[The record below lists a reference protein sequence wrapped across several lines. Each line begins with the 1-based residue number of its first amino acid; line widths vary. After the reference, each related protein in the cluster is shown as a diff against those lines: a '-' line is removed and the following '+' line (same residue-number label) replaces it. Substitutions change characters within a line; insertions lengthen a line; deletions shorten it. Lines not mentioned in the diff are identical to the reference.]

1 VKDPIAGQ
9 TLGRYELLVP
19 IAKGGM
25 AQVWAARLRGSRG
38 FQKIFAI
45 KTILAG
51 AMDDTR
57 MERMFLQEAT
67 LASQIHH
74 PNVVTTIEL
83 GEDEGILYLVM
94 EWVDGES
101 LKFIMTRAAQRG
113 NLPLPVAVN
122 LIGQACKGLH
132 AAHDLRDEAGAPI
145 GVVHR
150 DVSAQN
156 VLVTYSGNAKLV
168 DFGIAKA
175 TASSAGVTQAG
186 EIKGK
191 FAYMAPEQ
199 VTGDTVDRRTDIFG
213 MGVILYL
220 LTTGRHPFKGVHTA
234 ETLQNICSKRP
245 PRLPSSIIPGYPPEL
260 EAVVL
265 KSLAK
270 DPNDR
275 WTTANDMLSA
285 LERSMPQSLDGSFEV
300 QVADYMNELLG
311 DRVRERRMQL
321 RVALE
326 QADRARPEGW
336 TGSGSSPGSYGS
348 LRALTVGAE
357 GGTNAGTNPGTHLSG
372 TGQLIVDPRLVASL
386 PGFESPPPSRW
397 KRPASVAGVAA
408 GAVALFALG
417 QFVHWGPP
425 GLSGNAAPS
434 NAPAVTVPAPIAE
447 PVAVQPP
454 PAPAPMPAETVEE
467 KKEVAPLRKGAPVV
481 VRKGAPM
488 STGRSTVA
496 QPAASSAAP
505 APTPENRAQQQN
517 HDVATPNAWDPG
529 TFGGRR

>member
-51 AMDDTR
+51 AMDDSR

-101 LKFIMTRAAQRG
+101 LKFIMSRATQRG

-132 AAHDLRDEAGAPI
+132 AAHDLRDESGTPI

-156 VLVTYSGNAKLV
+156 VLVTYSGSAKLV

-175 TASSAGVTQAG
+175 TASTAGVTQAG

-199 VTGDTVDRRTDIFG
+199 VTGDVVDRRTDIFG

-245 PRLPSSIIPGYPPEL
+245 PRSPTSIIPGYPPEL

-265 KSLAK
+265 KSLGK

-275 WTTANDMLSA
+275 WATANDMLSA
-285 LERSMPQSLDGSFEV
+285 LERAMPQSLDGSFEV

-321 RVALE
+321 RVAQE
-326 QADRARPEGW
+326 QADRARPDGM
-336 TGSGSSPGSYGS
+336 SSPGSYGS

-357 GGTNAGTNPGTHLSG
+357 LGNGTGTGTHSSAARMV
-372 TGQLIVDPRLVASL
+372 VDPRMLASL
-386 PGFESPPPSRW
+386 PGFEAPPPSRW
-397 KRPASVAGVAA
+397 KRVAGIAGVAM
-408 GAVALFALG
+408 GAVTLFALG
-417 QFVHWGPP
+417 QLVHWGPP
-425 GLSGNAAPS
+425 GATGNAAAPP
-434 NAPAVTVPAPIAE
+434 APAVTAPPPAAE
-447 PVAVQPP
+447 PVAAPP
-454 PAPAPMPAETVEE
+454 PATAIATAAPPETAEERRE
-467 KKEVAPLRKGAPVV
+467 AAPGRKNVVVLRKGGSAPT
-481 VRKGAPM
+481 VRPNGPGAQPSASGAPA
-488 STGRSTVA
+488 T
-496 QPAASSAAP
+496 PA
-505 APTPENRAQQQN
+505 PENRTQG
-517 HDVATPNAWDPG
+517 HDVASPNSWDPG
-529 TFGGRR
+529 SFGGRR

>member
-51 AMDDTR
+51 TIDDSR

-113 NLPLPVAVN
+113 NLPLPIGVN

-132 AAHDLRDEAGAPI
+132 AAHDLRDESGTPI

-199 VTGDTVDRRTDIFG
+199 VTGDVVDRRTDIFG

-245 PRLPSSIIPGYPPEL
+245 PRAPSAVIPGYPPEL

-275 WTTANDMLSA
+275 WPTANEMLSA
-285 LERSMPQSLDGSFEV
+285 LERAMPQSLDGSFEV

-321 RVALE
+321 RVAQE
-326 QADRARPEGW
+326 QADRARPDGL
-336 TGSGSSPGSYGS
+336 SSPGSYGS

-357 GGTNAGTNPGTHLSG
+357 GGGTGTHSSSAARL
-372 TGQLIVDPRLVASL
+372 LLDPRMVASL
-386 PGFESPPPSRW
+386 PGFEPPPPSKW
-397 KRPASVAGVAA
+397 KLPVSLAGAA
-408 GAVALFALG
+408 IGAVALFALG
-417 QFVHWGPP
+417 QYVHWGP
-425 GLSGNAAPS
+425 SGAASNAAQPPPPQVAPVVTAPAESNPPALPAAVAPNAAP
-434 NAPAVTVPAPIAE
+434 PVPAENAE
-447 PVAVQPP
+447 ERKELTPV
-454 PAPAPMPAETVEE
+454 
-467 KKEVAPLRKGAPVV
+467 KRLPVI
-481 VRKGAPM
+481 VRKGPATP
-488 STGRSTVA
+488 SRPGTATA
-496 QPAASSAAP
+496 QPAASAAAP
-505 APTPENRAQQQN
+505 APAPDKS
-517 HDVATPNAWDPG
+517 HDVAAPNAWDPG
-529 TFGGRR
+529 SFGGRR

>member
-25 AQVWAARLRGSRG
+25 AQVWAARLRGTRG

-101 LKFIMTRAAQRG
+101 LKFIMSRAAQRG
-113 NLPLPVAVN
+113 NLPLPIAVN

-132 AAHDLRDEAGAPI
+132 AAHDLRDESGTPI

-156 VLVTYSGNAKLV
+156 VLVTYSGSAKLV

-175 TASSAGVTQAG
+175 TASAAGVTQAG

-199 VTGDTVDRRTDIFG
+199 VTGDVVDRRTDIFG

-245 PRLPSSIIPGYPPEL
+245 PRSPSSIIPGYPPEL

-275 WTTANDMLSA
+275 WATANDVLSA
-285 LERSMPQSLDGSFEV
+285 LERAMPQSLDGSFEV
-300 QVADYMNELLG
+300 QVADYMNDLLG

-321 RVALE
+321 RVAQE
-326 QADRARPEGW
+326 QADRARPDGM
-336 TGSGSSPGSYGS
+336 SSPGSYGS

-357 GGTNAGTNPGTHLSG
+357 GGTGTGTHSSSAARL
-372 TGQLIVDPRLVASL
+372 LIDPRLMTSL
-386 PGFESPPPSRW
+386 PGFEAPPPSRW
-397 KRPASVAGVAA
+397 KRPASLVGAA
-408 GAVALFALG
+408 LGAVALFALG
-417 QFVHWGPP
+417 QFVHWGPS
-425 GLSGNAAPS
+425 GSGGNATAPIPAPVVA
-434 NAPAVTVPAPIAE
+434 APALPADAIA
-447 PVAVQPP
+447 AP
-454 PAPAPMPAETVEE
+454 PASTTAATAAPPSAETAEE
-467 KKEVAPLRKGAPVV
+467 RREAPGRRGTVV
-481 VRKGAPM
+481 VRKGGPPPTLRPNAPA
-488 STGRSTVA
+488 A
-496 QPAASSAAP
+496 QPGPSAPSPAP
-505 APTPENRAQQQN
+505 APENTRTQN
-517 HDVATPNAWDPG
+517 HDVAAPNAWDPG
-529 TFGGRR
+529 SFGGRR

>member
-1 VKDPIAGQ
+1 MKDPIAGQ

-25 AQVWAARLRGSRG
+25 AQVWAARLRGTRG

-113 NLPLPVAVN
+113 NLPLPIAVN

-132 AAHDLRDEAGAPI
+132 AAHDLRDESGTPI

-156 VLVTYSGNAKLV
+156 VLVTYSGSAKLV

-175 TASSAGVTQAG
+175 TASTAGVTQAG

-199 VTGDTVDRRTDIFG
+199 VTGDVVDRRTDIFG

-245 PRLPSSIIPGYPPEL
+245 PRLPTSIIPGYPSEL

-265 KSLAK
+265 QSLAK

-275 WTTANDMLSA
+275 WPTANDMLSA
-285 LERSMPQSLDGSFEV
+285 LERAMPQSLDGSFEV
-300 QVADYMNELLG
+300 QVAEYMNELLG

-321 RVALE
+321 RVAQE
-326 QADRARPEGW
+326 QADRARPDGV
-336 TGSGSSPGSYGS
+336 SSPGSYGS
-348 LRALTVGAE
+348 LRALTVGGE
-357 GGTNAGTNPGTHLSG
+357 GGGTGTHSSSAARL
-372 TGQLIVDPRLVASL
+372 LIDPRLAASL
-386 PGFESPPPSRW
+386 PGFEAPPPSRW
-397 KRPASVAGVAA
+397 KRTASIIGVAL
-408 GAVALFALG
+408 GAVTLFALG

-425 GLSGNAAPS
+425 GATGSAAAPAA
-434 NAPAVTVPAPIAE
+434 APVVTAL
-447 PVAVQPP
+447 PP
-454 PAPAPMPAETVEE
+454 PAETATAPAASTAAPTPAPEIAEDRKEIMPS
-467 KKEVAPLRKGAPVV
+467 RKGAAVV
-481 VRKGAPM
+481 VRKGGSAT
-488 STGRSTVA
+488 STRPSG
-496 QPAASSAAP
+496 AAGTAGSPAAP
-505 APTPENRAQQQN
+505 AATPENRAPN
-517 HDVATPNAWDPG
+517 HDVAAPNAWDPG
-529 TFGGRR
+529 SFGGRR

>member
-1 VKDPIAGQ
+1 
-9 TLGRYELLVP
+9 
-19 IAKGGM
+19 M

-51 AMDDTR
+51 AMDDSR

-101 LKFIMTRAAQRG
+101 LKFIMSRAAQRG
-113 NLPLPVAVN
+113 NLPLPIAVN

-132 AAHDLRDEAGAPI
+132 AAHDLRDESGTPI

-199 VTGDTVDRRTDIFG
+199 VTGDVVDRRTDIFG

-245 PRLPSSIIPGYPPEL
+245 PRSPISIIPGYPPEL

-275 WTTANDMLSA
+275 WPTANDMLFA
-285 LERSMPQSLDGSFEV
+285 LEKAMPQSLDGSFEV

-321 RVALE
+321 RVAQE
-326 QADRARPEGW
+326 QADRARPEGL
-336 TGSGSSPGSYGS
+336 SSPGSYGS
-348 LRALTVGAE
+348 LRAITVGAE
-357 GGTNAGTNPGTHLSG
+357 GGTVTGTHSSTAARL
-372 TGQLIVDPRLVASL
+372 LVDPRLVASL
-386 PGFESPPPSRW
+386 PGFEALPPSRW
-397 KRPASVAGVAA
+397 KRPASLAAVAI

-417 QFVHWGPP
+417 QFVHWGPA
-425 GLSGNAAPS
+425 GSSGNATATSP
-434 NAPAVTVPAPIAE
+434 APALTVPAPSVEAIVAPTPSTAAAAAATVAPPPETAE
-447 PVAVQPP
+447 ERKEGAPKGKNVVVPRKGAA
-454 PAPAPMPAETVEE
+454 PAPAPRSNGPAPQT
-467 KKEVAPLRKGAPVV
+467 
-481 VRKGAPM
+481 
-488 STGRSTVA
+488 
-496 QPAASSAAP
+496 AASAAAP
-505 APTPENRAQQQN
+505 APDNKGSQN
-517 HDVATPNAWDPG
+517 HDVAAPNAWDPG
-529 TFGGRR
+529 SFGGRR

>member
-25 AQVWAARLRGSRG
+25 AQVWAARLRGTRG

-113 NLPLPVAVN
+113 NLPLPIAVN

-132 AAHDLRDEAGAPI
+132 AAHDLRDESGTPI

-156 VLVTYSGNAKLV
+156 VLVTYSGSAKLV

-175 TASSAGVTQAG
+175 TANAAGVTQAG

-199 VTGDTVDRRTDIFG
+199 VTGDIVDRRTDIFG

-220 LTTGRHPFKGVHTA
+220 LTTGRHPFKGVQTA

-245 PRLPSSIIPGYPPEL
+245 PRSPSAIIPGYPPEL

-265 KSLAK
+265 KALAK

-275 WTTANDMLSA
+275 WPTANDMLSG

-321 RVALE
+321 RVAQE
-326 QADRARPEGW
+326 QADRARPEGM
-336 TGSGSSPGSYGS
+336 SSPGSYGS
-348 LRALTVGAE
+348 LRALTVGAD
-357 GGTNAGTNPGTHLSG
+357 GGTGTHSSSAARMLIDP
-372 TGQLIVDPRLVASL
+372 QLMGSL
-386 PGFESPPPSRW
+386 PGFAAPPPSRW
-397 KRPASVAGVAA
+397 KRPASLAGVAI

-417 QFVHWGPP
+417 QSVHWGPP
-425 GLSGNAAPS
+425 GATGHATAPS
-434 NAPAVTVPAPIAE
+434 PAPAVTVALPAEAAVAP
-447 PVAVQPP
+447 PVAAPVAT
-454 PAPAPMPAETVEE
+454 PAVANVASPADTAEERRD
-467 KKEVAPLRKGAPVV
+467 AASSRRGPVV
-481 VRKGAPM
+481 VRKGGTAPTPRPNGPT
-488 STGRSTVA
+488 SQSAG
-496 QPAASSAAP
+496 SAAP
-505 APTPENRAQQQN
+505 SAPAPENNRTQN
-517 HDVATPNAWDPG
+517 HDVTAPNAWDPG
-529 TFGGRR
+529 SFGGRR

>member
-1 VKDPIAGQ
+1 
-9 TLGRYELLVP
+9 
-19 IAKGGM
+19 M

-51 AMDDTR
+51 AIDDTR

-113 NLPLPVAVN
+113 NLPLPIAVN
-122 LIGQACKGLH
+122 LVGQACKGLH
-132 AAHDLRDEAGAPI
+132 AAHDLRDESGTPI

-156 VLVTYSGNAKLV
+156 VLVTYSGSAKLV

-175 TASSAGVTQAG
+175 TASAAGVTQAG

-199 VTGDTVDRRTDIFG
+199 VTGDVVDRRTDIFG

-245 PRLPSSIIPGYPPEL
+245 PRLPSAIIPGYPPEL

-265 KSLAK
+265 KALAK

-275 WTTANDMLSA
+275 WPTANDMLSA
-285 LERSMPQSLDGSFEV
+285 LERAMPQSLDGSFEV
-300 QVADYMNELLG
+300 QVAEYMNDLLG

-321 RVALE
+321 RVAQE
-326 QADRARPEGW
+326 QADRARPDGM
-336 TGSGSSPGSYGS
+336 SSPGSYGS
-348 LRALTVGAE
+348 LRALTVGGE
-357 GGTNAGTNPGTHLSG
+357 PGTG
-372 TGQLIVDPRLVASL
+372 THSSSSARLLIDPRMVASL
-386 PGFESPPPSRW
+386 PGFEVAPPSRW
-397 KRPASVAGVAA
+397 KRTLSVAGVAI

-417 QFVHWGPP
+417 QFVHWGPS
-425 GLSGNAAPS
+425 GGSGNAAAPS
-434 NAPAVTVPAPIAE
+434 PVPL
-447 PVAVQPP
+447 VATASP
-454 PAPAPMPAETVEE
+454 PAETIAAPPASNAIPTAAPPETAEE
-467 KKEVAPLRKGAPVV
+467 RREAAP
-481 VRKGAPM
+481 VRKG
-488 STGRSTVA
+488 TVIPRKGGTVTNVRPVGAGA
-496 QPAASSAAP
+496 QPASSAAP
-505 APTPENRAQQQN
+505 APAENRTQPN
-517 HDVATPNAWDPG
+517 HDSAAPNAWDPG
-529 TFGGRR
+529 SFGGRR

>member
-1 VKDPIAGQ
+1 MKDPIAGQ

-51 AMDDTR
+51 TIDDSR

-101 LKFIMTRAAQRG
+101 LKFIMSRAAQRG
-113 NLPLPVAVN
+113 NLPLPIAVN

-132 AAHDLRDEAGAPI
+132 AAHDLRDESGSPI

-199 VTGDTVDRRTDIFG
+199 VTGDVVDRRTDIFG

-245 PRLPSSIIPGYPPEL
+245 PRAPTSIIPGYPPEL

-265 KSLAK
+265 TSLAK

-275 WTTANDMLSA
+275 WATANDMLSA
-285 LERSMPQSLDGSFEV
+285 LERAMPQSLDGSFEV

-321 RVALE
+321 RVAQE
-326 QADRARPEGW
+326 QADRARPDGL
-336 TGSGSSPGSYGS
+336 SSPGSYGS
-348 LRALTVGAE
+348 LRALTVGAD
-357 GGTNAGTNPGTHLSG
+357 GGTGTHSSSAAKL
-372 TGQLIVDPRLVASL
+372 LIDPRLVASL
-386 PGFESPPPSRW
+386 PGFESPPSRW
-397 KRPASVAGVAA
+397 KRPASLVGAA
-408 GAVALFALG
+408 VGAVSLFALG

-425 GLSGNAAPS
+425 GAIGSAAAPGP
-434 NAPAVTVPAPIAE
+434 APAVTVAPAAD
-447 PVAVQPP
+447 AV
-454 PAPAPMPAETVEE
+454 PAPAATPSTPAPQETAEE
-467 KKEVAPLRKGAPVV
+467 RKDSAPPRRNVAVPPKARV
-481 VRKGAPM
+481 
-488 STGRSTVA
+488 
-496 QPAASSAAP
+496 AAP
-505 APTPENRAQQQN
+505 AKPGGPGANPSSAPVAPGPEKAAPQN
-517 HDVATPNAWDPG
+517 HDVAAPNAWDPG
-529 TFGGRR
+529 SFGGRR

>member
-19 IAKGGM
+19 VAKGGM

-51 AMDDTR
+51 TIDDTR

-83 GEDEGILYLVM
+83 GEDEGVLYLVM

-101 LKFIMTRAAQRG
+101 LKFIMSRAAQRG
-113 NLPLPVAVN
+113 NLPLPIAVN
-122 LIGQACKGLH
+122 LVGQACKGLH
-132 AAHDLRDEAGAPI
+132 AAHDLRDESGAPI

-199 VTGDTVDRRTDIFG
+199 VTGDVVDRRTDIFG

-245 PRLPSSIIPGYPPEL
+245 PRSPSAIIPGYPPEL

-265 KSLAK
+265 QALGK

-275 WTTANDMLSA
+275 WPTANDMLSA
-285 LERSMPQSLDGSFEV
+285 LERAMPQSLDGSFEV

-321 RVALE
+321 RVAQE
-326 QADRARPEGW
+326 QADRARPDGVS
-336 TGSGSSPGSYGS
+336 TPGSYGS
-348 LRALTVGAE
+348 LRALTVG
-357 GGTNAGTNPGTHLSG
+357 GGESGSGTHSSASARL
-372 TGQLIVDPRLVASL
+372 LVDPRLLASM
-386 PGFESPPPSRW
+386 PGMETVPQPSGW
-397 KRPASVAGVAA
+397 KRPAGIAGAA
-408 GAVALFALG
+408 IGAVALFALG

-425 GLSGNAAPS
+425 GPAGNAAAPS
-434 NAPAVTVPAPIAE
+434 PAPAMTAPTTPPE
-447 PVAVQPP
+447 PVAAPPP
-454 PAPAPMPAETVEE
+454 PAAPTAVTAPPLETAEER
-467 KKEVAPLRKGAPVV
+467 KENAPGRRVTTV
-481 VRKGAPM
+481 VRKGSASPPRTANTPAQ
-488 STGRSTVA
+488 TGA
-496 QPAASSAAP
+496 SAAP
-505 APTPENRAQQQN
+505 PASAQDNSRTPN
-517 HDVATPNAWDPG
+517 HDVASPNAWDPG
-529 TFGGRR
+529 SFGGRR

>member
-1 VKDPIAGQ
+1 MKDPIAGQ

-51 AMDDTR
+51 SMDDTR

-74 PNVVTTIEL
+74 PNVVQTIEL
-83 GEDEGILYLVM
+83 GEDEGVLYLVM

-101 LKFIMTRAAQRG
+101 LKFIMSRAAQRG
-113 NLPLPVAVN
+113 TLPLPIAVN
-122 LIGQACKGLH
+122 LVGQACKGLH
-132 AAHDLRDEAGAPI
+132 AAHDLRDESGAPI

-156 VLVTYSGNAKLV
+156 VLVTYSGTAKLV

-175 TASSAGVTQAG
+175 TASTAAITQAG

-199 VTGDTVDRRTDIFG
+199 VTGDVVDRRTDIFG

-245 PRLPSSIIPGYPPEL
+245 PRLPSAIIPGYPPEL

-265 KSLAK
+265 QALAK

-275 WTTANDMLSA
+275 WPTANDMLSA
-285 LERSMPQSLDGSFEV
+285 LERAMPQSLDGSFEV

-311 DRVRERRMQL
+311 DRVRDRRVQL
-321 RVALE
+321 RAAQE
-326 QADRARPEGW
+326 QADRARPDGV
-336 TGSGSSPGSYGS
+336 SSPGSYGS
-348 LRALTVGAE
+348 LRALTVGGE
-357 GGTNAGTNPGTHLSG
+357 GSGTHSSASARLV
-372 TGQLIVDPRLVASL
+372 VDPRMVASM
-386 PGFESPPPSRW
+386 PGFEAPPPSRW
-397 KRPASVAGVAA
+397 KRPMTILAA
-408 GAVALFALG
+408 AIGAVGLFVLG
-417 QFVHWGPP
+417 RLVQWGPP
-425 GLSGNAAPS
+425 AAVNASGPSPAPVA
-434 NAPAVTVPAPIAE
+434 APAVPAAE
-447 PVAVQPP
+447 PTTLPPVASAPASAAIAQGETAEERAATAAAGRKVGARKGVASPSGRQATPGTQASGSAATPP
-454 PAPAPMPAETVEE
+454 PA
-467 KKEVAPLRKGAPVV
+467 
-481 VRKGAPM
+481 
-488 STGRSTVA
+488 
-496 QPAASSAAP
+496 Q
-505 APTPENRAQQQN
+505 ENSRTQS
-517 HDVATPNAWDPG
+517 HDVAAPNAWDPG
-529 TFGGRR
+529 SFGGRR

>member
-101 LKFIMTRAAQRG
+101 LKFIMSRAAQRG

-175 TASSAGVTQAG
+175 TANSAGVTQAG

-199 VTGDTVDRRTDIFG
+199 VTGDVVDRRTDIFG

-245 PRLPSSIIPGYPPEL
+245 PRFPSAIIPGYPPEL

-270 DPNDR
+270 EPDDR
-275 WTTANDMLSA
+275 WPTANDMLSA
-285 LERSMPQSLDGSFEV
+285 LERAMPQSLDGSFEV
-300 QVADYMNELLG
+300 QVADYMNDLLG

-321 RVALE
+321 RVAQE
-326 QADRARPEGW
+326 QADRARPDGVS
-336 TGSGSSPGSYGS
+336 TPGSYGS
-348 LRALTVGAE
+348 LRALTVGGAE
-357 GGTNAGTNPGTHLSG
+357 GTGTHSSASARL
-372 TGQLIVDPRLVASL
+372 LVDPRLMTSM
-386 PGFESPPPSRW
+386 PGFETPPQSWW
-397 KRPASVAGVAA
+397 KRPAGIAA
-408 GAVALFALG
+408 AAIGAVALFALG
-417 QFVHWGPP
+417 QFVHWGPA
-425 GLSGNAAPS
+425 GAAGNAAAPS
-434 NAPAVTVPAPIAE
+434 PAPAVTAPPAPPE
-447 PVAVQPP
+447 PVAAPP
-454 PAPAPMPAETVEE
+454 PAAAPPVTASPIETAEDRRES
-467 KKEVAPLRKGAPVV
+467 APNRRGAV
-481 VRKGAPM
+481 VRKGP
-488 STGRSTVA
+488 V
-496 QPAASSAAP
+496 PAARPNNASAQSGPSAAP
-505 APTPENRAQQQN
+505 SASPPENNRTQN
-517 HDVATPNAWDPG
+517 HDVTAPNAWDPG
-529 TFGGRR
+529 SFGGRR

>member
-1 VKDPIAGQ
+1 
-9 TLGRYELLVP
+9 
-19 IAKGGM
+19 M

-51 AMDDTR
+51 AIDDSR

-101 LKFIMTRAAQRG
+101 LKFIMSRAAQRG
-113 NLPLPVAVN
+113 NLPLPIAVN

-132 AAHDLRDEAGAPI
+132 AAHDLRDESGTPI

-199 VTGDTVDRRTDIFG
+199 VTGDVVDRRTDIFG

-245 PRLPSSIIPGYPPEL
+245 PRAPASIIPGYPPEL

-275 WTTANDMLSA
+275 WATANDMLSA

-321 RVALE
+321 RVAQE
-326 QADRARPEGW
+326 QADRARPDGM
-336 TGSGSSPGSYGS
+336 SSPGSYGS
-348 LRALTVGAE
+348 LRALTVG
-357 GGTNAGTNPGTHLSG
+357 GDGTGTGTHSSSAARML
-372 TGQLIVDPRLVASL
+372 VDPRLVASL
-386 PGFESPPPSRW
+386 PGFEATPQSRW
-397 KRPASVAGVAA
+397 KRPASLVGAA
-408 GAVALFALG
+408 VGAVSLFALG
-417 QFVHWGPP
+417 QFVHWAPP
-425 GLSGNAAPS
+425 GSGTAAAPPP
-434 NAPAVTVPAPIAE
+434 APAVTVAPAIE
-447 PVAVQPP
+447 PPP
-454 PAPAPMPAETVEE
+454 PAPVIATPPPEADDR
-467 KKEVAPLRKGAPVV
+467 KDNNAPLRRNVIAPKGRVTAPV
-481 VRKGAPM
+481 RQGATAT
-488 STGRSTVA
+488 S
-496 QPAASSAAP
+496 PAASGAPAAP
-505 APTPENRAQQQN
+505 APEKAAPQN
-517 HDVATPNAWDPG
+517 HDVNAPNAWDPG
-529 TFGGRR
+529 SFGGRR

>member
-51 AMDDTR
+51 AIDDSR

-101 LKFIMTRAAQRG
+101 LKFIMSRAAQRG
-113 NLPLPVAVN
+113 NLPLPIAVN
-122 LIGQACKGLH
+122 LVGQACKGLH
-132 AAHDLRDEAGAPI
+132 AAHDLRDESGTPI

-199 VTGDTVDRRTDIFG
+199 VTGDVVDRRTDIFG

-245 PRLPSSIIPGYPPEL
+245 PRAPSAIIPGYPPEL

-265 KSLAK
+265 TSLAK

-275 WTTANDMLSA
+275 WPTANDMLSA
-285 LERSMPQSLDGSFEV
+285 LERAMPQSLDGSFEV

-321 RVALE
+321 RVAQE
-326 QADRARPEGW
+326 QADRARPDGVS
-336 TGSGSSPGSYGS
+336 TPGSYGS
-348 LRALTVGAE
+348 LRALTVGGE
-357 GGTNAGTNPGTHLSG
+357 GGGTGTHSSASARL
-372 TGQLIVDPRLVASL
+372 LVDPRLVASL
-386 PGFESPPPSRW
+386 PGFETPPQSWW
-397 KRPASVAGVAA
+397 KRPAGIAGAA
-408 GAVALFALG
+408 IGAVALFALG
-417 QFVHWGPP
+417 QFVHWGPT
-425 GLSGNAAPS
+425 GAIGSAAAPS
-434 NAPAVTVPAPIAE
+434 PAPAVTAPPAPPE
-447 PVAVQPP
+447 PVAAPPP
-454 PAPAPMPAETVEE
+454 PA
-467 KKEVAPLRKGAPVV
+467 APLVTTPPLETAEERKESAPSRRGTV
-481 VRKGAPM
+481 VRKAPVTPPRANI
-488 STGRSTVA
+488 SPA
-496 QPAASSAAP
+496 QSGPSAAP
-505 APTPENRAQQQN
+505 PASAPENNRTQN
-517 HDVATPNAWDPG
+517 HDVAAPNAWDPG
-529 TFGGRR
+529 SFGGRR

>member
-25 AQVWAARLRGSRG
+25 AQVWAARLRGTRG

-113 NLPLPVAVN
+113 NLPLPIAVN

-132 AAHDLRDEAGAPI
+132 AAHDLRDESGTPI

-156 VLVTYSGNAKLV
+156 VLVTYSGSAKLV

-199 VTGDTVDRRTDIFG
+199 VTGDVVDRRTDIFG

-245 PRLPSSIIPGYPPEL
+245 PRVPTSIIPGYPPEL

-275 WTTANDMLSA
+275 WPTANDMLSA
-285 LERSMPQSLDGSFEV
+285 LERAMPQSLDGSFEV

-321 RVALE
+321 RVAQE
-326 QADRARPEGW
+326 QADRARPDGL
-336 TGSGSSPGSYGS
+336 SSPGSYGS
-348 LRALTVGAE
+348 LRALTVGAD
-357 GGTNAGTNPGTHLSG
+357 GGTGTGTHSSAARL
-372 TGQLIVDPRLVASL
+372 LVDPRLVASL
-386 PGFESPPPSRW
+386 PGFENPPPSRW
-397 KRPASVAGVAA
+397 KRVASVAGVAI

-425 GLSGNAAPS
+425 GASGNAAAPS
-434 NAPAVTVPAPIAE
+434 PAPAVTALAP
-447 PVAVQPP
+447 
-454 PAPAPMPAETVEE
+454 PAETAVAPAASTAPPSATPAETAEE
-467 KKEVAPLRKGAPVV
+467 KKESVP
-481 VRKGAPM
+481 VRKGAVITRKGGPVTARP
-488 STGRSTVA
+488 SGPA
-496 QPAASSAAP
+496 QSAPSSATP
-505 APTPENRAQQQN
+505 ASAPENRPQN

-529 TFGGRR
+529 SFGGRR

>member
-1 VKDPIAGQ
+1 
-9 TLGRYELLVP
+9 
-19 IAKGGM
+19 M

-51 AMDDTR
+51 AIDDSR

-101 LKFIMTRAAQRG
+101 LKFIMSRAAQRG
-113 NLPLPVAVN
+113 NLPLPIAVN
-122 LIGQACKGLH
+122 LVGQACKGLH
-132 AAHDLRDEAGAPI
+132 AAHDLRDESGSPI

-199 VTGDTVDRRTDIFG
+199 VTGDVVDRRTDIFG

-245 PRLPSSIIPGYPPEL
+245 PRAPTSIIPGYPPEL
-260 EAVVL
+260 EAVVM

-275 WTTANDMLSA
+275 WATANDMLSG

-321 RVALE
+321 RVAQE
-326 QADRARPEGW
+326 QADRARPDGL
-336 TGSGSSPGSYGS
+336 SSPGSYGS
-348 LRALTVGAE
+348 LRALTVGAD
-357 GGTNAGTNPGTHLSG
+357 GSG
-372 TGQLIVDPRLVASL
+372 TGTHSSSAARLLIDPRLVASL
-386 PGFESPPPSRW
+386 PGFESPPASRW
-397 KRPASVAGVAA
+397 KRPASLVGAA
-408 GAVALFALG
+408 VGAVSLFALG

-425 GLSGNAAPS
+425 GASGSAAAP
-434 NAPAVTVPAPIAE
+434 APVPAVTVAPVAEPAPVPAAT
-447 PVAVQPP
+447 PA
-454 PAPAPMPAETVEE
+454 APAPQESAEERRDNN
-467 KKEVAPLRKGAPVV
+467 APQRRNVIVPKGRVTPPT
-481 VRKGAPM
+481 RPGGPGPGA
-488 STGRSTVA
+488 
-496 QPAASSAAP
+496 SAAP
-505 APTPENRAQQQN
+505 AAPAQEKASPQN
-517 HDVATPNAWDPG
+517 HDVAAPNAWDPG
-529 TFGGRR
+529 SFGGRR

>member
-1 VKDPIAGQ
+1 
-9 TLGRYELLVP
+9 
-19 IAKGGM
+19 M

-51 AMDDTR
+51 AIDDSR

-101 LKFIMTRAAQRG
+101 LKFIMSRAAQRG
-113 NLPLPVAVN
+113 NLPLPIAVN

-132 AAHDLRDEAGAPI
+132 AAHDLRDESGTPI

-199 VTGDTVDRRTDIFG
+199 VTGDVVDRRTDIFG

-245 PRLPSSIIPGYPPEL
+245 PRSPTSIIPGYPPEL

-265 KSLAK
+265 TSLAK

-275 WTTANDMLSA
+275 WATANDMLSA

-321 RVALE
+321 RVAQE
-326 QADRARPEGW
+326 QADRARPDGL
-336 TGSGSSPGSYGS
+336 SSPGSYGS
-348 LRALTVGAE
+348 LRALTVGAD
-357 GGTNAGTNPGTHLSG
+357 GGTGTHSSSAARL
-372 TGQLIVDPRLVASL
+372 LVDPRLVASL
-386 PGFESPPPSRW
+386 PGFESPPASRW
-397 KRPASVAGVAA
+397 KRSASLVGAA
-408 GAVALFALG
+408 VGAVSLFALG

-425 GLSGNAAPS
+425 GASGSAAAPVP
-434 NAPAVTVPAPIAE
+434 APAVTVAPVTE
-447 PVAVQPP
+447 PVPP
-454 PAPAPMPAETVEE
+454 VSA
-467 KKEVAPLRKGAPVV
+467 
-481 VRKGAPM
+481 
-488 STGRSTVA
+488 
-496 QPAASSAAP
+496 AAP
-505 APTPENRAQQQN
+505 ATTASQETAEERKDNAPQRRNVVVVPKGRVTPPARPGGPGPGASASPAAPAADKAAPQN
-517 HDVATPNAWDPG
+517 HDAAPNAWDPG
-529 TFGGRR
+529 SFGGRR

>member
-101 LKFIMTRAAQRG
+101 LKFIMSRAAQRG
-113 NLPLPVAVN
+113 NLPLPIAVN
-122 LIGQACKGLH
+122 LVGQACKGLH
-132 AAHDLRDEAGAPI
+132 AAHDLRDESGTPI

-156 VLVTYSGNAKLV
+156 VLVTYSGSAKLV

-175 TASSAGVTQAG
+175 TANSAGVTQAG

-199 VTGDTVDRRTDIFG
+199 VTGDVVDRRTDIFG

-245 PRLPSSIIPGYPPEL
+245 PRLPSAIIPGYPPEL

-265 KSLAK
+265 KCLAK
-270 DPNDR
+270 EPDDR
-275 WTTANDMLSA
+275 WPTANDMLSA

-321 RVALE
+321 RVAQE
-326 QADRARPEGW
+326 QADRARPDGVS
-336 TGSGSSPGSYGS
+336 TPGSYGS
-348 LRALTVGAE
+348 LRALTVGGE
-357 GGTNAGTNPGTHLSG
+357 GGGTGTHSSASARL
-372 TGQLIVDPRLVASL
+372 LIDPRIVASM
-386 PGFESPPPSRW
+386 PGFENAAPSWW
-397 KRPASVAGVAA
+397 KRPAGIAA
-408 GAVALFALG
+408 AAIGAVALFALG
-417 QFVHWGPP
+417 QFVHWGPA
-425 GLSGNAAPS
+425 GTTGNAAAPS
-434 NAPAVTVPAPIAE
+434 PAPAVTAPPAPPE
-447 PVAVQPP
+447 PQPP
-454 PAPAPMPAETVEE
+454 PPAAPVVTAPPAETAEE
-467 KKEVAPLRKGAPVV
+467 RKENAQGRRGTV
-481 VRKGAPM
+481 VRKGPVTPARPNGAPAP
-488 STGRSTVA
+488 SGA
-496 QPAASSAAP
+496 SAAP
-505 APTPENRAQQQN
+505 SAVTPENSRSQN
-517 HDVATPNAWDPG
+517 HDVAAPNAWDPG
-529 TFGGRR
+529 SFGGRR

>member
-1 VKDPIAGQ
+1 MKDPIAGQ

-51 AMDDTR
+51 AMDDSR

-83 GEDEGILYLVM
+83 GEDDGILYLVM

-122 LIGQACKGLH
+122 LVGQACKGLH
-132 AAHDLRDEAGAPI
+132 AAHDLRDESGAPI

-175 TASSAGVTQAG
+175 TASAAGVTQAG

-199 VTGDTVDRRTDIFG
+199 VTGDTVDRRTDVFG

-245 PRLPSSIIPGYPPEL
+245 PRVPTSIIPGYPPEL

-275 WTTANDMLSA
+275 WPTANDMLSA

-321 RVALE
+321 RVAQE
-326 QADRARPEGW
+326 QADRARPDGW
-336 TGSGSSPGSYGS
+336 SGSGSSPGSYGS

-357 GGTNAGTNPGTHLSG
+357 GGTNPGTHPSAAA
-372 TGQLIVDPRLVASL
+372 QLIVDPRLVASL

-397 KRPASVAGVAA
+397 KRPASIVGVAI
-408 GAVALFALG
+408 GAVGLFALG

-425 GLSGNAAPS
+425 GVSGNASAP
-434 NAPAVTVPAPIAE
+434 NAVQAVPVPAPPEA
-447 PVAVQPP
+447 AVP
-454 PAPAPMPAETVEE
+454 PAATPAAPVETAEE
-467 KKEVAPLRKGAPVV
+467 KKDATPARKGTVVVQKRAPVT
-481 VRKGAPM
+481 
-488 STGRSTVA
+488 TGRPSGPPA
-496 QPAASSAAP
+496 QSAPSSAAP
-505 APTPENRAQQQN
+505 GSASENRQQQN
-517 HDVATPNAWDPG
+517 HDVAAPNSWDPG

>member
-1 VKDPIAGQ
+1 MKDPIAGQ

-51 AMDDTR
+51 AMDDSR

-132 AAHDLRDEAGAPI
+132 AAHDLRDESGTPI

-156 VLVTYSGNAKLV
+156 VLVTYSGSAKLV

-245 PRLPSSIIPGYPPEL
+245 PRVPTSIIPGYPPEL

-275 WTTANDMLSA
+275 WPTANDMLSA
-285 LERSMPQSLDGSFEV
+285 LERAMPQSLDGSFEV

-321 RVALE
+321 RVAQE

-357 GGTNAGTNPGTHLSG
+357 GGTNPGTHPSG
-372 TGQLIVDPRLVASL
+372 TGQIIIDPRLVASL

-397 KRPASVAGVAA
+397 KRPASIIGVAV
-408 GAVALFALG
+408 GAVGLFALG

-425 GLSGNAAPS
+425 GVSTNASAPVPV
-434 NAPAVTVPAPIAE
+434 APVAVPAPPETVAA
-447 PVAVQPP
+447 PVA
-454 PAPAPMPAETVEE
+454 APAPAETVEE
-467 KKEVAPLRKGAPVV
+467 KKETAPTRKGAPVV
-481 VRKGAPM
+481 VRKGAPVT
-488 STGRSTVA
+488 TGRSNGPTG
-496 QPAASSAAP
+496 QPATSSAAP
-505 APTPENRAQQQN
+505 AAAPENRQQQN
-517 HDVATPNAWDPG
+517 HDVAAPNSWDPG

>member
-1 VKDPIAGQ
+1 MKDPIAGQ

-25 AQVWAARLRGSRG
+25 AQVWAARLRGTRG

-51 AMDDTR
+51 AMDDSR

-101 LKFIMTRAAQRG
+101 LKFIMSRAAQRG
-113 NLPLPVAVN
+113 NLPLPIAVN

-132 AAHDLRDEAGAPI
+132 AAHDLRDESGTPI

-156 VLVTYSGNAKLV
+156 VLVTYSGSAKLV

-175 TASSAGVTQAG
+175 TAGAAGVTQAG

-199 VTGDTVDRRTDIFG
+199 VTGDVVDRRTDIFG

-245 PRLPSSIIPGYPPEL
+245 PRAPSSIIPGYPPEL

-275 WTTANDMLSA
+275 WATANDVLSA
-285 LERSMPQSLDGSFEV
+285 LERAMPQSLDGSFEV

-321 RVALE
+321 RVAQE
-326 QADRARPEGW
+326 QADRARPEGM
-336 TGSGSSPGSYGS
+336 SSPGSYGS

-357 GGTNAGTNPGTHLSG
+357 LGTGTGTHSSSAARL
-372 TGQLIVDPRLVASL
+372 LLDPRVMASL
-386 PGFESPPPSRW
+386 PGFEAAPPSRW
-397 KRPASVAGVAA
+397 RRTASVVGVAL
-408 GAVALFALG
+408 GAVTLFALG

-425 GLSGNAAPS
+425 GASGNAVAPAL
-434 NAPAVTVPAPIAE
+434 APAV
-447 PVAVQPP
+447 PVAPPPVEIVAAPPVAAIAPTAAPTETAEERRETAPGRKGVVVLRKGPTGPTARPNNPTSQPASSSAP
-454 PAPAPMPAETVEE
+454 PAPAP
-467 KKEVAPLRKGAPVV
+467 
-481 VRKGAPM
+481 
-488 STGRSTVA
+488 
-496 QPAASSAAP
+496 
-505 APTPENRAQQQN
+505 ENRTQN
-517 HDVATPNAWDPG
+517 HDVAAPNSWDPG
-529 TFGGRR
+529 SFGGRR

>member
-51 AMDDTR
+51 AIDDTR

-113 NLPLPVAVN
+113 NLPLPIAVN

-132 AAHDLRDEAGAPI
+132 AAHDLRDESGTPI

-175 TASSAGVTQAG
+175 TASAAGVTQAG

-199 VTGDTVDRRTDIFG
+199 VTGDVVDRRTDIFG

-245 PRLPSSIIPGYPPEL
+245 PRLPTSIIPGYPPEL

-275 WTTANDMLSA
+275 WPTSVDMLSA
-285 LERSMPQSLDGSFEV
+285 LERAMPQSLDGSFEV

-311 DRVRERRMQL
+311 DRVRERRLQL
-321 RVALE
+321 RTAQE
-326 QADRARPEGW
+326 QADRARPDGV
-336 TGSGSSPGSYGS
+336 SSPGSYGS
-348 LRALTVGAE
+348 LRALTVGGE
-357 GGTNAGTNPGTHLSG
+357 GGGTGTHSSAAAKLM
-372 TGQLIVDPRLVASL
+372 IDPRLVASL
-386 PGFESPPPSRW
+386 PGFEAAPPSKW
-397 KRPASVAGVAA
+397 KRSASLVGAA
-408 GAVALFALG
+408 LGAVSLFALG
-417 QFVHWGPP
+417 QFVHWGPQ
-425 GLSGNAAPS
+425 GGGTAAAPG
-434 NAPAVTVPAPIAE
+434 PAPVAT
-447 PVAVQPP
+447 PVAI
-454 PAPAPMPAETVEE
+454 PAAP
-467 KKEVAPLRKGAPVV
+467 EVAPA
-481 VRKGAPM
+481 
-488 STGRSTVA
+488 
-496 QPAASSAAP
+496 AAS
-505 APTPENRAQQQN
+505 APTPPPLETAEERKEAIPARRNAVAAPKGKGMTLPNSRLAGSATPTGAAPPSSPQPQENARPQN
-517 HDVATPNAWDPG
+517 HDVAAPNAWDPG
-529 TFGGRR
+529 SFGGRR

>member
-51 AMDDTR
+51 AIDDSR

-101 LKFIMTRAAQRG
+101 LKFIMSRAAQRG
-113 NLPLPVAVN
+113 NLPLPIAVN
-122 LIGQACKGLH
+122 LVGQACKGLH
-132 AAHDLRDEAGAPI
+132 AAHDLRDESGSPI

-199 VTGDTVDRRTDIFG
+199 VTGDVVDRRTDIFG

-245 PRLPSSIIPGYPPEL
+245 PRAPTQIIPGYPPEL

-275 WTTANDMLSA
+275 WPTANDMLSA

-321 RVALE
+321 RVAQE
-326 QADRARPEGW
+326 QADRARPDGL
-336 TGSGSSPGSYGS
+336 SSPGSYGS
-348 LRALTVGAE
+348 LRALTVGAD
-357 GGTNAGTNPGTHLSG
+357 GGTGTHSSSSAKL
-372 TGQLIVDPRLVASL
+372 LLDPRLVASL
-386 PGFESPPPSRW
+386 PGFESPPASRW
-397 KRPASVAGVAA
+397 KRTASLVGAA
-408 GAVALFALG
+408 VGAVSLFALG

-425 GLSGNAAPS
+425 GASGSAAVPAP
-434 NAPAVTVPAPIAE
+434 APAVTVAPVAEAAPPVTAAAPATPAPQETAE
-447 PVAVQPP
+447 ERKDNSPQRRNVALPP
-454 PAPAPMPAETVEE
+454 PKGRVIPPA
-467 KKEVAPLRKGAPVV
+467 R
-481 VRKGAPM
+481 
-488 STGRSTVA
+488 TGG
-496 QPAASSAAP
+496 PGLAASAAP
-505 APTPENRAQQQN
+505 AAPAAEKAAPQN
-517 HDVATPNAWDPG
+517 HDVGAPNAWDPG
-529 TFGGRR
+529 SFGGRR

>member
-51 AMDDTR
+51 TIDDTR

-101 LKFIMTRAAQRG
+101 LKYIMTRAAQCG

-132 AAHDLRDEAGAPI
+132 AAHDLRDESGTPI

-199 VTGDTVDRRTDIFG
+199 VTGDVVDRRTDIFG

-245 PRLPSSIIPGYPPEL
+245 PRLPTAIIPGYPPEL

-275 WTTANDMLSA
+275 WPTANDMLSA
-285 LERSMPQSLDGSFEV
+285 LERAMPQSLDGSFEV

-321 RVALE
+321 RVAQE
-326 QADRARPEGW
+326 QADRARPEGM
-336 TGSGSSPGSYGS
+336 SSPGSYGS
-348 LRALTVGAE
+348 LRALTVGGD
-357 GGTNAGTNPGTHLSG
+357 GGTGTHSSASAKL
-372 TGQLIVDPRLVASL
+372 LIDPRLVASL

-397 KRPASVAGVAA
+397 KRPASLAGAA
-408 GAVALFALG
+408 VGAVALFALG
-417 QFVHWGPP
+417 QYVHWGPP
-425 GLSGNAAPS
+425 GASGNASMPGP
-434 NAPAVTVPAPIAE
+434 APAATVAPAPVETVA
-447 PVAVQPP
+447 PVAASV
-454 PAPAPMPAETVEE
+454 AVPAPMPAETAEDRREAV
-467 KKEVAPLRKGAPVV
+467 PGRRNNVV
-481 VRKGAPM
+481 VRKGTAAPA
-488 STGRSTVA
+488 RSGAPGT
-496 QPAASSAAP
+496 QPPASAAP
-505 APTPENRAQQQN
+505 SAASQENGRSQN
-517 HDVATPNAWDPG
+517 HDVAAPNAWDPG
-529 TFGGRR
+529 SFGGRR

>member
-132 AAHDLRDEAGAPI
+132 AAHDLRDESGTPI

-156 VLVTYSGNAKLV
+156 VLVTYSGSAKLV

-199 VTGDTVDRRTDIFG
+199 VTGDVVDRRTDIFG

-245 PRLPSSIIPGYPPEL
+245 PRLPTSIIPGYPPEL
-260 EAVVL
+260 EQVVL
-265 KSLAK
+265 TALGK

-275 WTTANDMLSA
+275 WPTANDMLSA

-321 RVALE
+321 RVAQE
-326 QADRARPEGW
+326 QADRARPDGL
-336 TGSGSSPGSYGS
+336 SSPGSYGS
-348 LRALTVGAE
+348 LRALTVGAD
-357 GGTNAGTNPGTHLSG
+357 GGTGTGTHSSSAARL
-372 TGQLIVDPRLVASL
+372 LIDPRVAASL
-386 PGFESPPPSRW
+386 PGFEAPPSSRW
-397 KRPASVAGVAA
+397 KRTASLAGVAI

-425 GLSGNAAPS
+425 GASGNATAPIPAPTVAAPPPPAETVAAPAASNTASTPAAAETAEEKRDTGPARRGAAVVLRKAGPTTTLRPNGPAAAPAPS
-434 NAPAVTVPAPIAE
+434 SGTVPAP
-447 PVAVQPP
+447 
-454 PAPAPMPAETVEE
+454 
-467 KKEVAPLRKGAPVV
+467 
-481 VRKGAPM
+481 
-488 STGRSTVA
+488 
-496 QPAASSAAP
+496 
-505 APTPENRAQQQN
+505 ENRPQN
-517 HDVATPNAWDPG
+517 HDPASPNAWDPG
-529 TFGGRR
+529 SFGGRR

>member
-1 VKDPIAGQ
+1 MKDPIAGQ

-51 AMDDTR
+51 AIDDTR

-113 NLPLPVAVN
+113 NLPLPIAVN

-132 AAHDLRDEAGAPI
+132 AAHDLRDESGTPI

-175 TASSAGVTQAG
+175 TSSAAGVTQAG

-199 VTGDTVDRRTDIFG
+199 VTGDVVDRRTDIFG
-213 MGVILYL
+213 RGVILYL

-245 PRLPSSIIPGYPPEL
+245 PRLPTSIIPGYPAEL

-275 WTTANDMLSA
+275 WPTAVDMLSA
-285 LERSMPQSLDGSFEV
+285 LERAMPQSLDGSFEV

-321 RVALE
+321 RVAQE
-326 QADRARPEGW
+326 QADRARPDGV
-336 TGSGSSPGSYGS
+336 SSPGSYGS
-348 LRALTVGAE
+348 LRAITVGQE
-357 GGTNAGTNPGTHLSG
+357 GGGTGTHSSSAAKLM
-372 TGQLIVDPRLVASL
+372 IDPRLVASL
-386 PGFESPPPSRW
+386 PGFEAPPPSRW
-397 KRPASVAGVAA
+397 KRPASLIGAA
-408 GAVALFALG
+408 VGAVSLFALG
-417 QFVHWGPP
+417 QFVHWGPQ
-425 GLSGNAAPS
+425 GGGTAAAPPS
-434 NAPAVTVPAPIAE
+434 G
-447 PVAVQPP
+447 PVAP
-454 PAPAPMPAETVEE
+454 
-467 KKEVAPLRKGAPVV
+467 VAPVPVAPEA
-481 VRKGAPM
+481 AP
-488 STGRSTVA
+488 
-496 QPAASSAAP
+496 QAP
-505 APTPENRAQQQN
+505 APTPAPPETAEERKDPAPGRRSNAVTINKGKTAPLPTTMLSGPPGSPASSGAAATPAAPENARQQN
-517 HDVATPNAWDPG
+517 HDVTAPNAWDPVS
-529 TFGGRR
+529 FGGRR